1 MIPDISHDFYVKGP
15 FPKMSYTCLPSWL
28 EKCYAQKKN
37 LPHPPLILYNLPRRV
52 VIRHNITMKRSMEKL
67 VRGFPRNRRMPHWV
81 TRGSAKHYF
90 KPFKQTFFALA
101 MKLLHRHAVT
111 AIFGYSLVQKLA

>member
-1 MIPDISHDFYVKGP
+1 MLSFHFGLTYKAHFLRD
-15 FPKMSYTCLPSWL
+15 
-28 EKCYAQKKN
+28 A
-37 LPHPPLILYNLPRRV
+37 
-52 VIRHNITMKRSMEKL
+52 
-67 VRGFPRNRRMPHWV
+67 HWV

-90 KPFKQTFFALA
+90 KPFKQTFFALV